1 MRDPHLQDRL
11 RNSFKVSYPD
21 FPSLTGTV
29 RAVTIYQEMGK
40 HDIVELRY
48 PLFNSAYFDA
58 IKTGVPVEVTWKND
72 KVSGRFTGYTVNVSH
87 VVSQQFDRS
96 VKILC
101 VGASYPLK
109 EGASKIWVN
118 KTASEIATDIATKFK
133 LNPKVTP
140 SAVRF
145 TQQSLAGQSY
155 WEKLNELAARIGYG
169 IQVVG
174 TELHFHPIDKMIDQ
188 FMTTI
193 PSMAFAGPLEHPSSK
208 MVGPTLEFFEPKI
221 GDFLE
226 SNDYARTAPV
236 VSGVDPVTGKTYS
249 VKSSANTVGKKL
261 RKITK
266 DPLFSN
272 IETRTVIESGA
283 MAKSL
288 ADARAQLGR
297 FGISATGVGQ
307 GDPRIA
313 PWRTIEVSGTGA
325 QSDGF
330 WVVAKV
336 QHVMVGDGRY
346 EVEFTCLADGTG
358 SNKST
363 AFRPSSAGTVPTR
376 NIKHEVSTNNTGKPT
391 STKLSSATK
400 MIKQTGAGYK
410 VTPRRW
416 SGK

>member
-11 RNSFKVSYPD
+11 HNSFKVSYPD
-21 FPSLTGTV
+21 FPSLSETV
-29 RAVTIYQEMGK
+29 RSVTLVQEMGK
-40 HDIVELRY
+40 HDILELRY

-58 IKTGVPVEVTWKND
+58 IKTGVPVELTWKND

-87 VVSQQFDRS
+87 TVAQQFDRS

-109 EGASKIWVN
+109 ERASKIWIN
-118 KTASEIATDIATKFK
+118 KTASEIAIEIAKKFK

-140 SAVRF
+140 STIRF
-145 TQQSLAGQSY
+145 TQQSLAGHSY
-155 WEKLNELAARIGYG
+155 WEKLNELAKRIGYG
-169 IQVVG
+169 VQVVG
-174 TELHFHPIDKMIDQ
+174 TELHFHPIDKMINQ

-193 PSMAFAGPLEHPSSK
+193 PSMFFGNPLEHPSSK

-226 SNDYARTAPV
+226 SMDFSRSKPIV
-236 VSGVDPVTGKTYS
+236 GGIDPITGKPYS
-249 VKSSANTVGKKL
+249 IKSSSDTVGKKL

-266 DPLFSN
+266 EPLFSSV
-272 IETRTVIESGA
+272 ETSTVIESAA

-297 FGISATGVGQ
+297 FGISATGIGQ
-307 GDPRIA
+307 GDPRVA
-313 PWRTIEVSGTGA
+313 PWRTIEVTGTGT

-330 WVVAKV
+330 WVVSKAE
-336 QHVMVGDGRY
+336 HVMVGDGRY
-346 EVEFTCLADGTG
+346 QVEFTCLADGTG
-358 SNKST
+358 KNNSS
-363 AFRPSSAGTVPTR
+363 AFRPSSAGNIPTR
-376 NIKHEVSTNNTGKPT
+376 NITQEIFTDNKTKPT
-391 STKLSSATK
+391 STKLSAAAK
-400 MIKQTGAGYK
+400 MVKQTGAGYK